1 MKHNKLKI
9 NFPESKLISN
19 NINSLDENVLNL
31 KAKTSKLK
39 NNIIDINTDIK
50 NLSNSIETNEL
61 ISDIIT
67 TNNLISD
74 NLNTNL
80 INIEKGYL
88 NIVDE
93 ITDKKDYSLVNQI
106 WVLNQLDQH
115 GEFHPEHQINL
126 TDPNISL
133 TTTGNIIVGYVQNN
147 SNQNNI
153 ILYKEGNINANG
165 NITAKIYKINNLE
178 ILKSDNYNNIILNID
193 YINTTIQN
201 NDINIFYKNSNKIII
216 DNIDNLTVKDT
227 VYIKDNNTDK
237 ITLSKSGK
245 ITGLSYNVNSTE
257 IIKLDSDKIN
267 VDNIDNLTV
276 KDTFY
281 IKDNNTDKITLSKSG
296 KITGLSYNVN
306 STEIIKLDSDN
317 VILNNIDN
325 IKSNKIQTSN
335 ITNNQNELLKM
346 YSTTNNIELFVNS
359 QNTFNNNAI
368 GLQLDK
374 TNNKINVQGL
384 LNLKNGGQIINEP
397 TNENDIINL
406 KYFNEHTNKTES
418 NIITYK
424 LCDDDFTLGVL
435 LDKNLFKYTIDDN
448 NNSYLCYI
456 IYKINETTGEYIIS
470 QKIDKIDEQNNITN
484 LYINTD
490 ITTSFIIEDIL
501 YKNNK
506 LYCIINNDYNTS
518 SNMHSNY
525 LLKSFDIIN
534 KTFSNEIVFTVNNTK
549 LYPYS
554 FTTKTINDNVIYI
567 GTINSKYFISYNISN
582 NSKTY
587 YSALS
592 SGFNNNYAMTQ
603 ILLTKNNNI
612 YLILNE
618 YTSSNNDLKRVLY
631 FVYCSNLSSIP
642 NYMKIDLSLNSKI
655 SNLYNYDV
663 NNTTIYYGDTN
674 NDNNNILLGLYNASG
689 FLIFN
694 PDVSNNNLTV
704 YNFMTG
710 YSSVYN
716 SINLEFNDNYQFTN
730 YIKYVYYDNKYYC
743 IFILNSSS
751 CNSKGYMT
759 NLIICT
765 PLDDFTN
772 SYILLQNSNILYVY
786 DINNFIINNDF
797 SLTNIYKI
805 KFNNQF
811 IQYSTNIGLNGNVF
825 CNSLNSYNI
834 KLLNRDILDNNKTI
848 IHNAPIMNNID
859 NYIVGNPVF
868 LSEDNKIYILQI
880 NNNKIENNKIENK
893 YDLYTYLQLT
903 NKNYIKKSCDQVP
916 KVSCI
921 NNGKFI
927 GVIVNV
933 IPKNTIYTLR
943 DSLNT
948 KIIIDVDTI
957 DFATHG
963 DYIFKIQNNI
973 EHNLTFGGSRMY
985 QIGDEILYDGTIIDQ
1000 NYPITRLQ
1008 ENNSV
1013 GIITYI
1019 PEDNTDYVSVFKK

>member
-1 MKHNKLKI
+1 
-9 NFPESKLISN
+9 
-19 NINSLDENVLNL
+19 
-31 KAKTSKLK
+31 
-39 NNIIDINTDIK
+39 
-50 NLSNSIETNEL
+50 
-61 ISDIIT
+61 
-67 TNNLISD
+67 
-74 NLNTNL
+74 
-80 INIEKGYL
+80 
-88 NIVDE
+88 
-93 ITDKKDYSLVNQI
+93 
-106 WVLNQLDQH
+106 
-115 GEFHPEHQINL
+115 
-126 TDPNISL
+126 
-133 TTTGNIIVGYVQNN
+133 
-147 SNQNNI
+147 
-153 ILYKEGNINANG
+153 
-165 NITAKIYKINNLE
+165 
-178 ILKSDNYNNIILNID
+178 
-193 YINTTIQN
+193 
-201 NDINIFYKNSNKIII
+201 
-216 DNIDNLTVKDT
+216 
-227 VYIKDNNTDK
+227 
-237 ITLSKSGK
+237 
-245 ITGLSYNVNSTE
+245 
-257 IIKLDSDKIN
+257 
-267 VDNIDNLTV
+267 
-276 KDTFY
+276 
-281 IKDNNTDKITLSKSG
+281 
-296 KITGLSYNVN
+296 
-306 STEIIKLDSDN
+306 
-317 VILNNIDN
+317 
-325 IKSNKIQTSN
+325 
-335 ITNNQNELLKM
+335 M

-880 NNNKIENNKIENK
+880 NNNKIENNKIENNKIENNKIENK